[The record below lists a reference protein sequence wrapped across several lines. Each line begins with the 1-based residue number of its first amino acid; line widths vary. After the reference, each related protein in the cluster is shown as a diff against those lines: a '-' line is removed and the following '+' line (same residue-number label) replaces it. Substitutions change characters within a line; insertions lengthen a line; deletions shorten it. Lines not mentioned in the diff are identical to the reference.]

1 MGKKKFTKTR
11 SMLGSGVVSQQFSIP
26 EMVDLANFSSEFF
39 RHAGEHLRILDNDPP
54 DLHFL
59 PVGVMHLARTQE
71 EADADRGVHVALLNK
86 EELKAK
92 FPFMRFDDV
101 VMGTYLKGDFEGV
114 TSYNQGREVPL
125 HGAVPVEE
133 IRPQMSGASP
143 RPINCYKIFN
153 AAGPWAGEIAK
164 KAGVGFKGEMM
175 RIPLPIVCTRRTNFV
190 VHAPEVPPLSMPILM
205 DSSGIFCRPDA
216 VGHNYICGREPTK
229 SDAAKTL
236 KEEDQQIKSS
246 DEPPIDYNEF
256 YEQVWPLLVERVPSF
271 RTAKV
276 INAWHSYEDVN
287 MFDEAPIIGEHL
299 VHENFIQVCGLGG
312 YGPQMS
318 IAIGKALSER
328 FYDRAYVTKQMIRR
342 RKIQVTSSDYSH
354 GINTIVNVNS
364 NISVLQ
370 LPESFDR
377 NVPESV
383 VHEKQIS
390 NNRIHLP
397 PLLSSSTTS
406 QQQQNTYSSYCNLS
420 ESYYGSPQK
429 LDKSDST
436 LSEKRSRER
445 PKEKLCDTKKFTMAG
460 KKKWS
465 TKRKND
471 EEEKASILSKTDES
485 ADDLSTSSSLTPKKG
500 INIDEEKEE
509 KPPTSGP
516 RVRINEQGEMVVDE
530 DSLIVMQ
537 NPENVQLETVI
548 NNDVGPKKLTSMSFR
563 KRSRGSIW
571 NVLETDLF
579 YEVLAATGTDFGLMH
594 EFIPNRSRLELKQ
607 KFNREHRINP
617 RRMDE
622 TLRHPVL
629 LDGRLRQRVE
639 RFHAELAK

>member
-1 MGKKKFTKTR
+1 MKSLSRPF
-11 SMLGSGVVSQQFSIP
+11 LGCH
-26 EMVDLANFSSEFF
+26 
-39 RHAGEHLRILDNDPP
+39 R
-54 DLHFL
+54 
-59 PVGVMHLARTQE
+59 
-71 EADADRGVHVALLNK
+71 
-86 EELKAK
+86 
-92 FPFMRFDDV
+92 
-101 VMGTYLKGDFEGV
+101 
-114 TSYNQGREVPL
+114 
-125 HGAVPVEE
+125 
-133 IRPQMSGASP
+133 
-143 RPINCYKIFN
+143 
-153 AAGPWAGEIAK
+153 
-164 KAGVGFKGEMM
+164 
-175 RIPLPIVCTRRTNFV
+175 
-190 VHAPEVPPLSMPILM
+190 
-205 DSSGIFCRPDA
+205 
-216 VGHNYICGREPTK
+216 
-229 SDAAKTL
+229 
-236 KEEDQQIKSS
+236 
-246 DEPPIDYNEF
+246 
-256 YEQVWPLLVERVPSF
+256 
-271 RTAKV
+271 
-276 INAWHSYEDVN
+276 
-287 MFDEAPIIGEHL
+287 
-299 VHENFIQVCGLGG
+299 
-312 YGPQMS
+312 
-318 IAIGKALSER
+318 
-328 FYDRAYVTKQMIRR
+328 
-342 RKIQVTSSDYSH
+342 
-354 GINTIVNVNS
+354 GINTVVNVNS

-397 PLLSSSTTS
+397 PLLSSSRTS
-406 QQQQNTYSSYCNLS
+406 QQQQNTYNSYCNLS
-420 ESYYGSPQK
+420 ESYGSPQK

-445 PKEKLCDTKKFTMAG
+445 PKEKLCDTKKFTMADLV
-460 KKKWS
+460 KWRPKTENTFRKKWS

-485 ADDLSTSSSLTPKKG
+485 ADDLSTSKSLTPKKG

-563 KRSRGSIW
+563 KRSRGCIW

-594 EFIPNRSRLELKQ
+594 EFIPNRTRVELKQ

-622 TLRHPVL
+622 ALRHPVL

>member
-1 MGKKKFTKTR
+1 
-11 SMLGSGVVSQQFSIP
+11 
-26 EMVDLANFSSEFF
+26 
-39 RHAGEHLRILDNDPP
+39 
-54 DLHFL
+54 
-59 PVGVMHLARTQE
+59 
-71 EADADRGVHVALLNK
+71 
-86 EELKAK
+86 
-92 FPFMRFDDV
+92 
-101 VMGTYLKGDFEGV
+101 
-114 TSYNQGREVPL
+114 
-125 HGAVPVEE
+125 
-133 IRPQMSGASP
+133 
-143 RPINCYKIFN
+143 
-153 AAGPWAGEIAK
+153 
-164 KAGVGFKGEMM
+164 
-175 RIPLPIVCTRRTNFV
+175 
-190 VHAPEVPPLSMPILM
+190 
-205 DSSGIFCRPDA
+205 
-216 VGHNYICGREPTK
+216 
-229 SDAAKTL
+229 
-236 KEEDQQIKSS
+236 
-246 DEPPIDYNEF
+246 
-256 YEQVWPLLVERVPSF
+256 
-271 RTAKV
+271 
-276 INAWHSYEDVN
+276 
-287 MFDEAPIIGEHL
+287 
-299 VHENFIQVCGLGG
+299 
-312 YGPQMS
+312 
-318 IAIGKALSER
+318 
-328 FYDRAYVTKQMIRR
+328 MIRR
-342 RKIQVTSSDYSH
+342 RKIQVKPNQCLSKPKNNEEENEDKNKRSKGGEELSTATTTAAATVETTTIIPIIYTSSNPQTNTTTEIVVPQLSQEEDQLNRQQNCEGTNNNHNNTHNIVSTTSSLETIIVTSSDYSL
-354 GINTIVNVNS
+354 GINTTVNVNS

-370 LPESFDR
+370 PAESFDR

-397 PLLSSSTTS
+397 PLLSSSRTS
-406 QQQQNTYSSYCNLS
+406 QQQQNTYSTSYCNLS
-420 ESYYGSPQK
+420 ENYGSPQK

-445 PKEKLCDTKKFTMAG
+445 PKEKLCDTKKFTMADLV
-460 KKKWS
+460 KWRPKTENTFRKKWS

-485 ADDLSTSSSLTPKKG
+485 ADDLSTSKSLTPKKG
-500 INIDEEKEE
+500 VNIDEEKEE

-537 NPENVQLETVI
+537 NPENIQLETVI

-622 TLRHPVL
+622 ALRHPVL

>member
-1 MGKKKFTKTR
+1 MKNINLIFRFQQPNIFVNSSRCLSLSQLKQWQKYENERYFGYEPSAEEPWKRIKHAFSYDLRRAARRYREAKYDAFRRKYPINYMFKKDVQDYELLPMHVEFFIIGGGLTGSSIAFWIKQYCRDENITVSILESTDNFTKTR

-26 EMVDLANFSSEFF
+26 EMVDLANFSAEFF

-71 EADADRGVHVALLNK
+71 EADAFKEAWKIQVDRGVHVALLNK

-101 VMGTYLKGDFEGV
+101 VMGTLGLENEGVFDTWQLLSALREKNISLGVRYLKGDFEGV

-133 IRPQMSGASP
+133 VNADLLNMHKINGVVIRPQMSGASP

-328 FYDRAYVTKQMIRR
+328 FYDRAYVTVNLRKFDMRR
-342 RKIQVTSSDYSH
+342 IMH
-354 GINTIVNVNS
+354 G
-364 NISVLQ
+364 
-370 LPESFDR
+370 
-377 NVPESV
+377 
-383 VHEKQIS
+383 
-390 NNRIHLP
+390 
-397 PLLSSSTTS
+397 
-406 QQQQNTYSSYCNLS
+406 
-420 ESYYGSPQK
+420 
-429 LDKSDST
+429 
-436 LSEKRSRER
+436 SRC
-445 PKEKLCDTKKFTMAG
+445 KEL
-460 KKKWS
+460 
-465 TKRKND
+465 
-471 EEEKASILSKTDES
+471 
-485 ADDLSTSSSLTPKKG
+485 
-500 INIDEEKEE
+500 
-509 KPPTSGP
+509 
-516 RVRINEQGEMVVDE
+516 
-530 DSLIVMQ
+530 
-537 NPENVQLETVI
+537 
-548 NNDVGPKKLTSMSFR
+548 FR
-563 KRSRGSIW
+563 C
-571 NVLETDLF
+571 V
-579 YEVLAATGTDFGLMH
+579 
-594 EFIPNRSRLELKQ
+594 
-607 KFNREHRINP
+607 
-617 RRMDE
+617 
-622 TLRHPVL
+622 
-629 LDGRLRQRVE
+629 
-639 RFHAELAK
+639 